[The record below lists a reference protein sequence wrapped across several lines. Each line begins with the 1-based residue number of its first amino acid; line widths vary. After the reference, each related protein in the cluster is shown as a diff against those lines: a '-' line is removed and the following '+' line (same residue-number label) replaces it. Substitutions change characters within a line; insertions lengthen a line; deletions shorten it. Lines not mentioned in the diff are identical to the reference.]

1 MRWLFVGLVLLALF
15 SVALLLSNA
24 GASDRYPL
32 RVAGQVLV
40 EDTPVTLVVLA
51 LFVGAAVTGLPLA
64 VSNWWLRR
72 RVSHL
77 EKALRRT
84 QEALDATRAAALAAD
99 QAGQPSSG

>member
-1 MRWLFVGLVLLALF
+1 MRWFFVALVLLALV

-32 RVAGQVLV
+32 RVAGRLLV

-51 LFVGAAVTGLPLA
+51 LFVGAGVAGLPLA

-72 RVSHL
+72 RVAHL
-77 EKALRRT
+77 ERSLRAA
-84 QEALDATRAAALAAD
+84 QEARQAAHSPAP
-99 QAGQPSSG
+99 QQFQQPGGA